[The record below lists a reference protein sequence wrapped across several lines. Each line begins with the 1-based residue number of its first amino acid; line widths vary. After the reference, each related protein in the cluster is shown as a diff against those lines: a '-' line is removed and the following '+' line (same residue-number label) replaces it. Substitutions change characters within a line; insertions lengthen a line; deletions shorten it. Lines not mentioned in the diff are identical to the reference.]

1 MESGVHESA
10 AAWPARIGPRN
21 RVRPTLVYL
30 GAFLAALLLQQ
41 WIDLRLTSEPIRVW
55 PWTVGLVLTTAGA
68 SLFFWSLRL
77 FVKAGTGLMPD
88 QAAERLVTSGPYRLS
103 RNPQFVGFSAVY
115 IGLALVMNVLWPILL
130 LPVVVVITNAAVIR
144 LEERYLTRVFGD
156 VYTKYQRQVRRWL

>member
-1 MESGVHESA
+1 MESSVHEGA
-10 AAWPARIGPRN
+10 AAWPTRIGPRN

-41 WIDLRLTSEPIRVW
+41 WIDLRLAAEPIHVW
-55 PWTVGLVLTTAGA
+55 QWSAGLLLTIGGA
-68 SLFFWSLRL
+68 ILFLWSLRL
-77 FVKAGTGLMPD
+77 FLKAGTGLMPD

-115 IGLALVMNVLWPILL
+115 IGLALAMNVLWPMLL
-130 LPVVVVITNAAVIR
+130 LPIVVVVTNATVIR

-156 VYTKYQRQVRRWL
+156 AYLNYQRQVRRWL